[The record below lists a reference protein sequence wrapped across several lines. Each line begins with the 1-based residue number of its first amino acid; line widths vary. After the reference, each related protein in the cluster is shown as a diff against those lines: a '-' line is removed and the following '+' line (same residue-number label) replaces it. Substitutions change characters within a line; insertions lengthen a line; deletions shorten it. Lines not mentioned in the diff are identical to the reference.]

1 MEDEEKGKVEPHEA
15 MTGQRRHLEFGP
27 ILALHTQEWTN
38 GRTVR
43 GSRVTLWDF
52 EFPVLGFLPKKK
64 KNFFP
69 SSARDVSQRILI
81 DERAKEL
88 YGRGKKFFG
97 LKTGDNNEN
106 IGMNEKKP
114 VRTN

>member
-1 MEDEEKGKVEPHEA
+1 MEDEEKGNVEPHEA

-27 ILALHTQEWTN
+27 ILALHTQEWTD

-52 EFPVLGFLPKKK
+52 EFPVLGFLPRKKISFLRE
-64 KNFFP
+64 N
-69 SSARDVSQRILI
+69 VSQRILI

-88 YGRGKKFFG
+88 YGRGKKI
-97 LKTGDNNEN
+97 LRPKN
-106 IGMNEKKP
+106 
-114 VRTN
+114 RRQQ